1 MREPSLPSLF
11 AICERLRQLAY
22 VTAAIL
28 DDVDFVTVVYLCAC
42 GKNLSI
48 PNSHSF
54 GEVRGRVRR
63 DFFVVIDRLLRH
75 SLPEVIELVLE

>member
-28 DDVDFVTVVYLCAC
+28 DDVDFVTVVY
-42 GKNLSI
+42 
-48 PNSHSF
+48 
-54 GEVRGRVRR
+54 R
-63 DFFVVIDRLLRH
+63 
-75 SLPEVIELVLE
+75 PEDVPVARTFPSPTAIASAKYGVELVAIFSL